1 MSGPFRNRR
10 TSYRPRIAPLE
21 DRLRALERL
30 EQLSNG
36 TGGLR
41 RINPGIIAHHQREP
55 DLEELQQDSD
65 HLVNSENS
73 LQAEDFNTNT
83 DFHQTN
89 FNQSNTQEGLSL
101 LDHAQ
106 NYHTFINQQNR
117 EKKLQEN
124 WDEVLPSL
132 LGAYLLLKSETRNW
146 TNTNWTNDMTGL
158 FCTCK
163 PTGCHYRTV
172 DMIDLN
178 CEIDLLF
185 FYPRSSNMIS
195 LTVT

>member
-1 MSGPFRNRR
+1 MSGVFRERSTNYQRCM
-10 TSYRPRIAPLE
+10 APIK

-30 EQLSNG
+30 EQFLRG
-36 TGGLR
+36 AEGLR
-41 RINPGIIAHHQREP
+41 CINPGIFTAHPQDVET
-55 DLEELQQDSD
+55 LQEDSK

-117 EKKLQEN
+117 EKKLQEK

-132 LGAYLLLKSETRNW
+132 LGAYLLLKLSFL
-146 TNTNWTNDMTGL
+146 DGGL
-158 FCTCK
+158 AL
-163 PTGCHYRTV
+163 PE
-172 DMIDLN
+172 N
-178 CEIDLLF
+178 LLQL
-185 FYPRSSNMIS
+185 PPVEMQS
-195 LTVT
+195 L